1 MTAFRAAFKAYRM
14 HQVLIMPRFA
24 RLTIALGLATAVFPV
39 DAEYYFNPRFLS
51 NDLAES
57 VDLSAFTKGREAPPG
72 TYRVDIYLN
81 DEFMTSR
88 DITFIADDNNAELI
102 PCLSTDLLVSLG
114 IKKIALL
121 DNKEH
126 SAEKHVP
133 DNSACTPLQDRLADA
148 STEFDVGQQH
158 LSLSVPQI
166 YVGRMAR
173 GYVSPDL
180 WEEGINAGLLNYS
193 FNGNSINNRSNH
205 NAGKS
210 NYAYLNLQSGINIG
224 SWRLRDNSTWSYN
237 SGSSNSSD
245 SNKWQHINTSAE
257 RDIIPLRSRLTVGVP
272 VLQRAGYTRY
282 ALAMGEY
289 RSGNNLQSSPKFI
302 QGSLMHGLEGNWT
315 PYGGMQIA
323 EDYQAFNLGIGKDLG
338 LFGAFSFD
346 ITQANTTLADGTRH
360 SGQSVKSV
368 YSKSFYQTGTNI
380 QVAGYRYSTQ
390 GFYNLSDSAY
400 SRMSGYTVKPP
411 TGDTNEQTQFIDYF
425 NLFYNKRGQEQISI
439 SQQLGNYGTTFFSAS
454 RQSYWN
460 TSRSDQQISFG
471 LNVPFGDITTSLNY
485 SYSNN
490 IWQNDRDHL
499 LAFTLNVPF
508 SHWMRTDSQSA
519 FRNSNASY
527 SMSNDLKGGMTNLS
541 GVYGTLLPDNNLNY
555 SVQVGNTHRGNT
567 SSGTSGYSSLNYRG
581 AYGNTNVGYSRS
593 GDSSQIYYGMSGGI
607 IAHADG
613 ITFGQPLGDTMV
625 LVKAPG
631 ADNVKIENQT
641 GIHTDWRGYAILPF
655 ATEYRENRVALNANS
670 LADNVELNET
680 VVTVIPTHGAIAR
693 ATFNAQIGGKVLMT
707 LKYGNKSV
715 PFGAIVTHGENKN
728 GSIVAENGQVYLTG
742 LPQSGQLQVSWG
754 KDKNSNCIV
763 EYKLPEVSPGTL
775 LNQQTAICR

>member
-14 HQVLIMPRFA
+14 HQVLILPRFA

-88 DITFIADDNNAELI
+88 DITFIADDNNADLI

-114 IKKIALL
+114 IKKSALL

-173 GYVSPDL
+173 GYVSPEL

-193 FNGNSINNRSNH
+193 FNGNSINNRS
-205 NAGKS
+205 
-210 NYAYLNLQSGINIG
+210 
-224 SWRLRDNSTWSYN
+224 
-237 SGSSNSSD
+237 
-245 SNKWQHINTSAE
+245 
-257 RDIIPLRSRLTVGVP
+257 
-272 VLQRAGYTRY
+272 
-282 ALAMGEY
+282 
-289 RSGNNLQSSPKFI
+289 
-302 QGSLMHGLEGNWT
+302 
-315 PYGGMQIA
+315 
-323 EDYQAFNLGIGKDLG
+323 
-338 LFGAFSFD
+338 
-346 ITQANTTLADGTRH
+346 
-360 SGQSVKSV
+360 
-368 YSKSFYQTGTNI
+368 
-380 QVAGYRYSTQ
+380 
-390 GFYNLSDSAY
+390 
-400 SRMSGYTVKPP
+400 
-411 TGDTNEQTQFIDYF
+411 IDYF
-425 NLFYNKRGQEQISI
+425 NLFYSKRGQEQISI

-555 SVQVGNTHRGNT
+555 SVQVGNTHGGNT

-581 AYGNTNVGYSRS
+581 AYGNTNVGYSRN

-670 LADNVELNET
+670 LADNVELDET

-742 LPQSGQLQVSWG
+742 LPQSGKLQVSWG
-754 KDKNSNCIV
+754 NDKNSNCIV
-763 EYKLPEVSPGTL
+763 DYKLPEVSPGTL